1 MESRKR
7 SRAAGRQTNG
17 GLHSGAG
24 SEEDDRDDYHGVSR
38 SSRRQP
44 KVDLSKLEMLSLRK
58 YRRTYNLKGD
68 YESSKE
74 ELVPTVTRHF
84 AAQVVDEDDILL
96 NFAFSLKKQYMARRG
111 LLPTPKLH
119 KGKSNAKVKK

>member
-1 MESRKR
+1 MRR
-7 SRAAGRQTNG
+7 QAGTRLAAGA
-17 GLHSGAG
+17 HC
-24 SEEDDRDDYHGVSR
+24 HW
-38 SSRRQP
+38 
-44 KVDLSKLEMLSLRK
+44 LEMLSLRK